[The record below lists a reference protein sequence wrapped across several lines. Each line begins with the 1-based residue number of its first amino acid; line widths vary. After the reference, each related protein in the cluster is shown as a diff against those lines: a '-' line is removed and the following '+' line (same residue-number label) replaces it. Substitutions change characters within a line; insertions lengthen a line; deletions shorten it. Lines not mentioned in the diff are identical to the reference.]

1 MSISV
6 SFQNGSCPGR
16 LDVSYGVGAYEGW
29 PRAIPAEE
37 RIARERR
44 LRRAVLIEA
53 IRCLEGTSE
62 SRERAALRRQALN
75 WLHGYQTSS
84 PFSFLNVCES
94 LGLDACS
101 VRREVLAR
109 FAGPAARGVA
119 GNQLADIVRERKR
132 RGRVTLPRGV
142 RSRMANLP
150 AGRRA
155 RLANPDGQHAA
166 RG

>member
-1 MSISV
+1 MFTSV
-6 SFQNGSCPGR
+6 SIQGSYDSGR
-16 LDVSYGVGAYEGW
+16 LDLSHGLGMYGSVGGNGYGVE
-29 PRAIPAEE
+29 PRSIPAEE

-62 SRERAALRRQALN
+62 SRERTALRRQAIN

-94 LGLDACS
+94 LGLDPGS

-132 RGRVTLPRGV
+132 RGRVSLPRG
-142 RSRMANLP
+142 
-150 AGRRA
+150 A
-155 RLANPDGQHAA
+155 RGHMPSSDGGPRAA
-166 RG
+166 RGS